1 MLLTFG
7 AVADCF
13 LSTDDLLPGLL
24 ITGGDGTGS
33 AVSGWAILVH
43 LTPPKHESG
52 EAYGV
57 LRILFGHGGH
67 EKLSD
72 RI

>member
-7 AVADCF
+7 AVAYFF
-13 LSTDDLLPGLL
+13 LSISALLPGLW
-24 ITGGDGTGS
+24 IIGGDVTGS
-33 AVSGWAILVH
+33 AVSSWAILVH
-43 LTPPKHESG
+43 LTPPKHES
-52 EAYGV
+52 EESYGV

-67 EKLSD
+67 DKLSD